1 MPTLTDDEL
10 NKDFDMRGLAKL
22 ERQSNKKLKG
32 KRKRQFETL
41 AANVSGQDFCIDAS
55 DNRFAALLNGTNDS
69 YGIDRTHPSFR
80 DTVAMKKLLQ
90 ERSERMKKH
99 RDSFAV
105 ESLGRTGVGGGK
117 SRSTSRLTNEKSS
130 ISRKSEVC
138 DDGAMQLSSLVK
150 RIQQKI
156 SK

>member
-1 MPTLTDDEL
+1 MLTLTDDEL

-22 ERQSNKKLKG
+22 ERHSNKKLKG

-55 DNRFAALLNGTNDS
+55 DSRFAALLNGTNDS

-99 RDSFAV
+99 RDSFA
-105 ESLGRTGVGGGK
+105 TGIGEGK

-156 SK
+156 SKEG